1 MSDIFYNMNIGEKRG
16 KNRSKN
22 IQIPSNN
29 KDLEKTLKE
38 LPTHINFSKIW
49 EGINNQTVYS
59 IIQTEKPII
68 CLATLSL
75 YRYQHLFKTL
85 DHTKNITKTPLN
97 ICLRVQAAEE
107 MPLKYKYKVLELLE
121 KNFVSSDVQ
130 FTFRNHGS
138 GIPRR
143 DVVHRALEHF
153 NSRLVMTLDDDI
165 LLPSYSLEVLA
176 AILLDRPKLGSITLA
191 CKPPY
196 AVWEKRGDRLKGI
209 NPNLGF
215 SLTDAVGSGTTMVKS
230 EVFKTCDL
238 DPEYYIGWGDM
249 DFGTQMRKAGWE
261 IGVLN
266 VPGFQAL
273 NPANSPQNYKQIR
286 YNKTHIKN
294 SWERYKTKWGIQI
307 G

>member
-1 MSDIFYNMNIGEKRG
+1 MSDIFIDMSKGG
-16 KNRSKN
+16 MKNKQRQRKQEIPFKIEELNPKVKVKLPNKN
-22 IQIPSNN
+22 FNN
-29 KDLEKTLKE
+29 L
-38 LPTHINFSKIW
+38 W
-49 EGINNQTVYS
+49 EGINNDTVYKIMKQQIPS
-59 IIQTEKPII
+59 I

-75 YRYQHLFKTL
+75 YRYHHLFKTL
-85 DHTKNITKTPLN
+85 DHNPNMTITPLN

-107 MPLKYKYKVLELLE
+107 MSLKFKTRVLELLE

-138 GIPRR
+138 GVPRR

-153 NSRLVMTLDDDI
+153 NSRFIMTLDDDI
-165 LLPSYSLEVLA
+165 LLPPYSLEVLA
-176 AILLDRPKLGSITLA
+176 AILTDHPKLGSVSLSCHPNSVIWKRNGNMLTTA
-191 CKPPY
+191 RPNTVFCK
-196 AVWEKRGDRLKGI
+196 A
-209 NPNLGF
+209 
-215 SLTDAVGSGTTMVKS
+215 DAMGSGTTMIRR